1 MSMKEA
7 MTAFVEGRTTR
18 DGFVEQ
24 LTALGVAHDHAV
36 AYALVLDATP
46 RGTSE
51 IVSGAPAPPVAE
63 GLSSEHTEILSAIA
77 ARILPTTS
85 TPGAAEADAVAY
97 VTRAL
102 VDPYRRFLP
111 VYRRALEELNSFC
124 LSKLGTPFGDLD
136 DAQQVAFLKDLEAG
150 RIEAVQGGAEF
161 FQLVRK
167 HVLEGVFCEP
177 HHGGNRDMVGWR
189 LVGFPGQR
197 YGYPDPY
204 INKQIDLPPVAFD
217 GPPQRE
223 A

>member
-1 MSMKEA
+1 MLMKEA
-7 MTAFVEGRTTR
+7 MTAFVEARLTR

-24 LTALGVAHDHAV
+24 LEALGVAHDHAV
-36 AYALVLDATP
+36 AYVRVLDATP

-51 IVSGAPAPPVAE
+51 IVSGAPIPPVTE
-63 GLSSEHTEILSAIA
+63 GLTLEQTQILAAIA
-77 ARILPTTS
+77 SRILPTTS
-85 TPGAAEADAVAY
+85 TPGAAEADAANY

-102 VDPYRRFLP
+102 ADPYRQFLS
-111 VYRRALEELNSFC
+111 VYRLALDELDSFC
-124 LSKLGTPFGDLD
+124 MSSLGAPYGDLD
-136 DAQQVAFLKDLEAG
+136 DVQQVAILRDLAAG
-150 RIEAVQGGAEF
+150 RIEQVQGGAEF

-204 INKQIDLPPVAFD
+204 INKEIDLPPVAFE